1 MLAHHIVGPFRKQD
15 ILSAGSSYILSCGQI
30 RNFFFLIFFFFSV
43 THFILLSFT
52 CMCHHIMAVY
62 LMVKRTS
69 GRGNA
74 G

>member
-15 ILSAGSSYILSCGQI
+15 ILSAGSSLLYFIMWSDQK
-30 RNFFFLIFFFFSV
+30 FFLLNFFFSV
-43 THFILLSFT
+43 FHFILLSFT

-62 LMVKRTS
+62 LMVNRKS

>member
-1 MLAHHIVGPFRKQD
+1 MCQHT
-15 ILSAGSSYILSCGQI
+15 ILLVHSGNKIYYQQEVVIFYHVVRSEIFSLK
-30 RNFFFLIFFFFSV
+30 FFFFSV
-43 THFILLSFT
+43 FHFILLSFT

-62 LMVKRTS
+62 LMVNRKS